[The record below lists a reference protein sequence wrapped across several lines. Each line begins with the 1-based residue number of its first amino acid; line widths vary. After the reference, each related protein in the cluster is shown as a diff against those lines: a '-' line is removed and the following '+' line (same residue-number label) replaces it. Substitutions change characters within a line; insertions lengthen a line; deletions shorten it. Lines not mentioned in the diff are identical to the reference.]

1 MVRGGSGGRRPGVAG
16 RGDGGGRGRRAVAP
30 VTGTV
35 YCSVIDACQ
44 EVLEWRGA
52 QEWAAQRQNIDRVAD
67 EQGKPSRSLTAPGAV
82 SVADAGGMQAVVVD

>member
-1 MVRGGSGGRRPGVAG
+1 MVAVVAG
-16 RGDGGGRGRRAVAP
+16 ELSPLVA
-30 VTGTV
+30 GTV